1 MLSRAGEFTIG
12 EGVVVGYCGLLP
24 EFAVAVEGFD
34 GLQNGVQLFL
44 TLVQVRSTTN
54 SCVVVAP

>member
-12 EGVVVGYCGLLP
+12 EGVVGYCGLLP
-24 EFAVAVEGFD
+24 EFAVDVEGFD

-44 TLVQVRSTTN
+44 QLVQVRSTTN